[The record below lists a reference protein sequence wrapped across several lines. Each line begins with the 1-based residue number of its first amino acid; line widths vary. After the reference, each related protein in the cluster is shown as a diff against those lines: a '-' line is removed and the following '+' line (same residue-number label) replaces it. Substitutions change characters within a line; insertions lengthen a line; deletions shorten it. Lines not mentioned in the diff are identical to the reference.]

1 VTSAADYHADPAP
14 APSLTASIANVLIN
28 ESPAHA
34 RAAHPRL
41 NPNFVRVEED
51 KFSLGTVMHQL
62 LLEGIDAAHVV
73 HAYSW
78 RTAAAKEARD
88 EARAHGRVPLLTHQ
102 HDEAKRAV
110 EAAQEQIAA
119 HPAQPP
125 LFTDGKPEQTIMWE
139 ESGGVWCRARLDW
152 RRDDD
157 LVIDDLKTCGQ
168 SADPRRW
175 QRTMIGIGAATQ
187 ARFYCRGIK
196 ALTGRE
202 PDFRF
207 VVVETHE
214 PYAVSVVSLAPSLE
228 QLADAQV
235 EYAIRTW
242 RRCIDTGEWPGY
254 DQRVAH
260 VEAPGWMEADW
271 FEREAMETPDQ
282 EGLAA

>member
-1 VTSAADYHADPAP
+1 MTSAADYHADPCP
-14 APSLTASIANVLIN
+14 APSLTASIANILIN
-28 ESPAHA
+28 QSPAHA

-41 NPNFVRVEED
+41 NPNFKRVD
-51 KFSLGTVMHQL
+51 DPKFDLGTTMHQL
-62 LLEGIDAAHVV
+62 ILEGIDAAYVV
-73 HAYSW
+73 LADSW
-78 RTAAAKEARD
+78 RTNAAKEARD
-88 EARAHGRVPLLTHQ
+88 EARAHGRIPLLVDQ
-102 HDEAKRAV
+102 YEEAKRAV
-110 EAAQEQIAA
+110 AAAKAQIEA
-119 HPAQPP
+119 HPAEPG

-139 ESGGVWCRARLDW
+139 EDGIWCRARLDW

-157 LVIDDLKTCGQ
+157 LVLDDLKTCGQ

-175 QRTMIGIGAATQ
+175 QRTMLSIGAATQ

-214 PYAVSVVSLAPSLE
+214 PFAVSVVSLAPSLE

-235 EYAIRTW
+235 DYAIRTW
-242 RRCIDTGEWPGY
+242 RRCIETGEWPGY
-254 DQRVAH
+254 DTRVAH
-260 VEAPGWMEADW
+260 VEAPGWLEADW
-271 FEREAMETPDQ
+271 LEREAMEHDQ